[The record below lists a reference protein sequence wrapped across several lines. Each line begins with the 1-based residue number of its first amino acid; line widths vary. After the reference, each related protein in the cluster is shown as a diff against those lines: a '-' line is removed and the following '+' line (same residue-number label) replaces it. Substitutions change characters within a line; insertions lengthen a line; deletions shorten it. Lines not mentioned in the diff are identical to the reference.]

1 MYLRARTKE
10 QVDQRKREIL
20 DAMDSIYLN
29 KEFNSIYLKDI
40 ADLTSISRTAI
51 YFYYKSKEEILLDSF
66 YNHFVSLD
74 DGLEV
79 LADRCSCKDE
89 AVQGIASLLEENII
103 ILKIMS
109 SNLEDIERTASLDN
123 LIVLKTELKRFFE
136 YFKKIVFKFNPD
148 VDQNV
153 ALSTFI
159 SMMYG
164 YYPLAYPIEVQKEAM
179 KQTKTELN
187 VSLKELIVSS
197 LSLILK

>member
-29 KEFNSIYLKDI
+29 MEFNSIYLKDI

-164 YYPLAYPIEVQKEAM
+164 YYPLTYPIEVQKEAM
-179 KQTKTELN
+179 KQTQTEIN

>member
-109 SNLEDIERTASLDN
+109 SNLEDIEITASLDN

>member
-179 KQTKTELN
+179 KQTQTELN

>member
-79 LADRCSCKDE
+79 LADRCTCKDE
-89 AVQGIASLLEENII
+89 AIQGIASLLEENII

-109 SNLEDIERTASLDN
+109 SNLEDIEITASLDN

>member
-103 ILKIMS
+103 ILKFMS

>member
-164 YYPLAYPIEVQKEAM
+164 YYL
-179 KQTKTELN
+179 
-187 VSLKELIVSS
+187 
-197 LSLILK
+197 